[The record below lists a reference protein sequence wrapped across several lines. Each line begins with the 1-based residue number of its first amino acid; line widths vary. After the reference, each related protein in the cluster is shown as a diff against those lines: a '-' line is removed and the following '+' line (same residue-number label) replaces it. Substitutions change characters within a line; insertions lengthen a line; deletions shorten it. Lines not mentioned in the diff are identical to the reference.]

1 MMDLTAKNFDSIV
14 TSHDSV
20 LVDFYAQWC
29 GPCKLQSNILSAFE
43 EKYPNKFTVAKL
55 DVDDEPSIA
64 QRYGITT
71 VPTLIVFRKGEAVK
85 REVGVQTVDK
95 LEQMLGAAQ

>member
-1 MMDLTAKNFDSIV
+1 MDLTAKNFDSIV

-95 LEQMLGAAQ
+95 LEQMLGAAH

>member
-1 MMDLTAKNFDSIV
+1 MDLTAKNFDSIV

-29 GPCKLQSNILSAFE
+29 GPCRLQSNILTAFE

-71 VPTLIVFRKGEAVK
+71 VPTLIVFRKGEVVK

-95 LEQMLGAAQ
+95 LEQMLGQA